1 VIAAT
6 LALSLLIQGADFVPS
21 AVVGNLQ
28 TVDGVPAVAT
38 RVVAIAHPKGTGRPG
53 DALNYFVLD
62 APVDKTLT
70 DNEGNF
76 RMQDLPPGR
85 YFILAGALP
94 DGTYYPAAQD
104 IKDAE
109 VVTLEPSLETRVD
122 FKLVHRLGGKV
133 SGKINANMATLG
145 PRTAT
150 ITGPPL
156 EDLLEVPVKADGS
169 FEFGHLPPGNR
180 YLVSLYPP
188 TSGIASYPVTVG
200 RSDVSG
206 IQLTPLP
213 TKRVSGRITVRNGS
227 IPHGILGFVTP
238 TTWVPGKISDDGT
251 FAVEL
256 HSTQHQIDFSGL
268 PVGYSL
274 ASVRVGGQDTTA
286 AGISVANTDVSDV
299 VITLNAPKKL
309 AVVKGKIT
317 GLPSSRYSTTAVVMT
332 GPTFNTGQADVQ
344 PDGTYQFDAV
354 VPGLYRLTL
363 NGVPNFKPMTVV
375 VEGFDTYQ
383 VDVAVPA
390 N

>member
-6 LALSLLIQGADFVPS
+6 LALSLLLQGADFSPA
-21 AVVGNLQ
+21 AVVGHLQ

-38 RVVAIAHPKGTGRPG
+38 RVVAIAHPRGNGLPG

-94 DGTYYPAAQD
+94 EGTYYRAAQD
-104 IKDAE
+104 VKDAE
-109 VVTLEPSLETRVD
+109 VVTLQPSVETRVD

-133 SGKINANMATLG
+133 SGKINANMAVLG

-156 EDLLEVPVKADGS
+156 EDLLEVPIKPDGS

-200 RSDVSG
+200 QSDVSG

-238 TTWVPGKISDDGT
+238 TTWVSGNINDDGT

-256 HSTQHQIDFSGL
+256 HSARHEIDFSGL

-274 ASVRVGGQDTTA
+274 ASVRTGGQDTTA
-286 AGISVANTDVSDV
+286 QGITVTNADVSDV
-299 VITLNAPKKL
+299 VITLNAPSKL

-317 GLPSSRYSTTAVVMT
+317 GIPANQFASTAVVMT
-332 GPTFNTGQADVQ
+332 GPTFNKGQADVQ
-344 PDGTYQFDAV
+344 PDGTFRFDAV
-354 VPGLYRLTL
+354 VPGLYRLTV

-375 VEGFDTYQ
+375 VEGFETYE
-383 VDVAVPA
+383 VNVAVPP